1 MKTLFSTVALCVAAL
16 IATSCASRPYPVGF
30 HMEVDM
36 GPGNA
41 EFLSQTNNRFVIEH
55 QGRYYDRSPFIST
68 RMFDRYASFINP
80 DGSYGVEFLVEDEW
94 RMRLY
99 AETQSN
105 INKYILPTV
114 NGLSFEIVHI
124 SRPIVDG
131 RLVIWGGLNGY
142 DLKMINET
150 VKAAHPEIEEKRF
163 LEKDPRPPRPRQG
176 AAAAP
181 TERRTAPAS
190 QAAAAPTRRSPAAEM
205 DIPEG

>member
-1 MKTLFSTVALCVAAL
+1 MKTLLSTILLGAATL
-16 IATSCASRPYPVGF
+16 FATSCSSRPYPVGF

-41 EFLSQTNNRFVIEH
+41 EYISQANGKFIIEH

-68 RMFDRYASFINP
+68 RMFDRYASFVNP
-80 DGSYGVEFLVEDEW
+80 DGSYGVQFMVADEW

-124 SRPIVDG
+124 SRPITDG

-150 VKAAHPEIEEKRF
+150 VKAANPEIEEKRF
-163 LEKDPRPPRPRQG
+163 LEKDPRPPRPKPG
-176 AAAAP
+176 AHSTP

-190 QAAAAPTRRSPAAEM
+190 QQPPRRSTAGEM

>member
-1 MKTLFSTVALCVAAL
+1 MKALLSTFILCAAAL
-16 IATSCASRPYPVGF
+16 LTASCASKPYPVGF

-41 EFLSQTNNRFVIEH
+41 EFLSQTSNKFVIEH
-55 QGRYYDRSPFIST
+55 KGRYYDRSPFIST
-68 RMFDRYASFINP
+68 RMFDRYASFVNP
-80 DGSYGVEFLVEDEW
+80 DGSYGVEFLVAEEW

-150 VKAAHPEIEEKRF
+150 VKAANPDLEEKRF
-163 LEKDPRPPRPRQG
+163 LEEDPRPPRPKPG
-176 AAAAP
+176 ARVAP
-181 TERRTAPAS
+181 TERRTAPAQ
-190 QAAAAPTRRSPAAEM
+190 QAAMPSRPSAARDL